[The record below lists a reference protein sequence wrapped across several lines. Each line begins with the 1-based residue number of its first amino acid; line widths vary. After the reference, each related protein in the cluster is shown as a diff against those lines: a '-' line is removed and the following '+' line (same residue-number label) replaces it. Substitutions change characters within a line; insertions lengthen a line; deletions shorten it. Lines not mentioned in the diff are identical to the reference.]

1 MFKKYAENFKLS
13 SLKRQKPILAGE
25 NFEKYEL
32 WTFYMLQKPDF
43 EPSKLQLKQNF

>member
-1 MFKKYAENFKLS
+1 M
-13 SLKRQKPILAGE
+13 LKISNYPLLKSQAGE

-32 WTFYMLQKPDF
+32 CYMLQKSDF